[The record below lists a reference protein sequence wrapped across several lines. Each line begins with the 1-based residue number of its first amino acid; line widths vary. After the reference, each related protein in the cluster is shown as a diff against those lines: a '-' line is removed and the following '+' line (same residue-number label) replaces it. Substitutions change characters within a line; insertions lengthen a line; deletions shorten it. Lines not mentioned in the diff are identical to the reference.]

1 MLIVRDRVLELP
13 DPPAVGY
20 TLRGYQ
26 PGDEKAWVALFEHG
40 DFSEWS
46 VERFDSYLQ
55 GPERREGSHAVLKGG
70 SIVAASFASVQPDA
84 ENMGR
89 LDFVVS
95 HPDHRGNGLGRVVCT
110 AVMKHLAGRGYGST
124 VLFTDDWRL
133 PAIGLYLSLGF
144 VPRMTCD
151 DMPAR
156 WKAIFR
162 KLGLARNDR
171 RTEHHGR

>member
-26 PGDEKAWVALFEHG
+26 PGDEKAWAALLEHG

-70 SIVAASFASVQPDA
+70 SIVAVSFASVQQ
-84 ENMGR
+84 E
-89 LDFVVS
+89 
-95 HPDHRGNGLGRVVCT
+95 
-110 AVMKHLAGRGYGST
+110 K
-124 VLFTDDWRL
+124 
-133 PAIGLYLSLGF
+133 
-144 VPRMTCD
+144 
-151 DMPAR
+151 
-156 WKAIFR
+156 K
-162 KLGLARNDR
+162 
-171 RTEHHGR
+171 